1 LEEFVSWTIARTHEA
16 ALTPSQIFRF
26 YTDPSTWGSWGHNTR
41 WARATGPV
49 VEGAIVEVK
58 AGYGA
63 TLAVRLNRV
72 VPDRLIVCEIHPVGM
87 LVINTYEVEPINA
100 GVRIR
105 HSIEVDGRLAPL
117 LALLQFRL
125 LYRRLLDKEIRRLVA
140 LASDTAF

>member
-1 LEEFVSWTIARTHEA
+1 MSWSIESVHEA

-41 WARATGPV
+41 WARAIGPV

-58 AGYGA
+58 AGYG
-63 TLAVRLNRV
+63 TVYPVRV
-72 VPDRLIVCEIHPVGM
+72 VRVEPDRLVVCEVRPMGM
-87 LVINTYEVEPINA
+87 LVTNTYEVAPSPA

-105 HSIEVDGRLAPL
+105 HAIDVDGKIAGLTRI
-117 LALLQFRL
+117 LQFPR

-140 LASDTAF
+140 LAAREIH